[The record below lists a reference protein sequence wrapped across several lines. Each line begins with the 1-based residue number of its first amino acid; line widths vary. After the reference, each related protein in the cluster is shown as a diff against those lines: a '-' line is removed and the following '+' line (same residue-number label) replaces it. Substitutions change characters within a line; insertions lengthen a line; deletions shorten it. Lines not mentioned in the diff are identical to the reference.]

1 MEERKIFKSVL
12 AVFFLLY
19 SLNGVAQNL
28 DVRNRIQSS
37 YELKDV
43 ADLKIKYKSNKDF
56 RFKSKLPHDSVD
68 LMEVDS
74 LGVAL
79 YYKSYNQ
86 VSARVSNVIDESG
99 NNVMGFSG
107 KGMIV
112 GLWDSKLPRLD
123 HLDLK
128 GSIRVTDDSDR
139 LSYSNHATHVAGTIV
154 SRGGVNPKGR
164 GLVYQSTI
172 WANDWTN
179 DFEEMVDLASKGI
192 LVSNHSYGVDPKNI
206 PVTYFGSYLS
216 SSQRLDAIASRF
228 LFYQPV
234 VAAGNDR
241 EQFGKYNPTK
251 EGMDL
256 LLGMTT
262 AKNAIVVAAVE
273 GDEIDN
279 LKMSSFSNWGPTDDL
294 RIKPDIAT
302 RGVRV
307 FSTLDESV
315 TDYGFS
321 SGTSMAAP
329 VVSSVITI
337 WQEAAIAFLGK
348 PLWSSSMR
356 ALMVHSALS
365 INQANEPDYKTGWGL
380 INNKEGLE
388 ILRRSVDED
397 GVRLIETD
405 IKQGEKHKYKLKA
418 SRDSFEIKVTL
429 SWTDP
434 EGKVKFGS
442 LDDVTPDL
450 VNDLDLRL
458 IDVKGNIYY
467 PWMLKRQDG
476 RIIAVQGDNT
486 VDNLEQIAVVNAL
499 DLNELVLEVS
509 YKSKIYRGVQSYSL
523 LVSGID
529 DFEEVIDDANTIKKE
544 GITVWPN
551 PTQDFLVLSGIDVNT
566 PFELEVLTV
575 LGKRVK
581 SINSY
586 FQNDNIILDV
596 NELSEG
602 LYVVRIRSGLVF
614 KDVVF
619 IKKY

>member
-1 MEERKIFKSVL
+1 MEKRKIFKSVL
-12 AVFFLLY
+12 AVFFLVY

-128 GSIRVTDDSDR
+128 GSIRVTDDSDW

-206 PVTYFGSYLS
+206 PVTYFGAYLS

-273 GDEIDN
+273 GDDIDN

-307 FSTLDESV
+307 FSTLDENT
-315 TDYGFS
+315 TDYGFL

-337 WQEAAIAFLGK
+337 WQEAAIAFSGK

-365 INQANEPDYKTGWGL
+365 INQVNEPDYKTGWGL

-388 ILRRSVDED
+388 ILRSSVDED

-418 SRDSFEIKVTL
+418 SGDSFEVKVTL

-486 VDNLEQIAVVNAL
+486 VDNLEQITVVNAI

-529 DFEEVIDDANTIKKE
+529 DFEEVIDDENTIKKE

-602 LYVVRIRSGLVF
+602 LYVVRIRSVLVF

-619 IKKY
+619 IKKS